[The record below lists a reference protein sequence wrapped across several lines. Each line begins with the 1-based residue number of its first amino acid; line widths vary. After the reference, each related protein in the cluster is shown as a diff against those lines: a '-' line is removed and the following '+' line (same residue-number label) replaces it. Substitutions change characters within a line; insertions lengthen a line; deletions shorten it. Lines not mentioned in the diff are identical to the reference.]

1 MIILK
6 VYDIVRSKRIKILM
20 KTRVSKLMVEISTFD
35 RVNNKEQ
42 TKRFGYYVVIFLVE
56 KQKNTDTDLSI
67 WAMNAF
73 FFHFVSV
80 QFRIFNS

>member
-1 MIILK
+1 
-6 VYDIVRSKRIKILM
+6 
-20 KTRVSKLMVEISTFD
+20 
-35 RVNNKEQ
+35 
-42 TKRFGYYVVIFLVE
+42 VVIFLVE